1 MRKEL
6 QNLRNVMNEAGIDIY
21 IIPTTDFHGSEY
33 VNDYFKCREYISGF
47 TGSAGTLVVEK
58 DFAGLWTD
66 GRYFIQAAQQLENS
80 GIALMKMGE
89 PEVPTLEEYIFEHN
103 ENTVVGFDGRV
114 ISMELGDKLAG
125 KFKVIHNIDLVDKV
139 WIDRPEIIPSEI
151 YPLELSVTGETAES
165 KIKRLQQEM
174 TDKGVDYMLISRLE
188 DNAWLFNLRAA
199 DIAYTPVFYS
209 FTIISREKCSLY
221 MMDGKYCPENMDVK
235 SYSQIYGDISSLR
248 NCKVLVDKNT
258 VSYSMSKSFH
268 ESVEIVMDSSPVENF
283 KAVKNAIEIKATKD
297 AHIKDGAAMAEFIC
311 WLKNNV
317 GKQVIT
323 EISAADYLES
333 CRRKYG
339 AYDLSF
345 TTIAGY
351 EEHGAIIHYGATEE
365 TDIEIKPEGFILV
378 DSGGQYHNGTTDITR
393 TIALGAVPK
402 ERKTH
407 YTAVL
412 KGHIALAMAN
422 FEKGTTGAQLD
433 EIARKPIKEL
443 GLNFNHGTGHGVG
456 HLLSVHEGPNT
467 ISPRGTESQILPGMI
482 TSNEPGLYFE
492 GKYGIRI
499 ENEILCYEEDGICKF
514 ESITLCPYEK
524 DAIDMEMLTDKELDH
539 INNYHKKVYE
549 LVSPL
554 VDEETKAWLDEACA
568 EIQR

>member
-6 QNLRNVMNEAGIDIY
+6 QNLRDIMTEAGIDIY

-66 GRYFIQAAQQLENS
+66 GRYFIQAAQQLANS
-80 GIALMKMGE
+80 GIELMRMGE
-89 PEVPTLEEYIFEHN
+89 AEVPSLEEYVLDHS
-103 ENTVVGFDGRV
+103 ENTVIGFDGRV
-114 ISMELGDKLAG
+114 INVGLGDKLEG
-125 KFKVIHNIDLVDKV
+125 KFKVIHNMDLVDKI
-139 WIDRPEIIPSEI
+139 WNDRPELIPTEI
-151 YPLELSVTGETAES
+151 YPLDINVTGENFKS
-165 KIKRLQQEM
+165 KIARLQNAM
-174 TDKGVDYMLISRLE
+174 AAMDVDYTLISRLE
-188 DNAWLFNLRAA
+188 DNAWLFNLRAS
-199 DIAYTPVFYS
+199 DISYTPVFYS
-209 FTIISREKCSLY
+209 FALISREKCSLY
-221 MMDGKYCPENMDVK
+221 TMGEKFNLENVDTK
-235 SYSQIYGDISSLR
+235 SYQQVYADISALR
-248 NCKVLVDKNT
+248 KCKVLVDKNT
-258 VSYSMSKSFH
+258 ISYSLSKSFH
-268 ESVEIVMDSSPVENF
+268 ESVEIVMDSSPVEKF
-283 KAVKNAIEIKATKD
+283 KAIKNAAEIEATKV
-297 AHIKDGAAMAEFIC
+297 AHIKDGAAIAEFIC

-317 GKQVIT
+317 GREVIT
-323 EISAADYLES
+323 EVSAADYLEE
-333 CRRKYG
+333 CRRRHG

-365 TDIEIKPEGFILV
+365 TDVEIKPEGLILV

-393 TIALGAVPK
+393 TIALGEVSK

-433 EIARKPIKEL
+433 ELARKPIKEL

-492 GKYGIRI
+492 GEYGIRI
-499 ENEILCYEEDGICKF
+499 ENEILCYEEGEICKF
-514 ESITLCPYEK
+514 ETITLCPYEQ
-524 DAIDMEMLTDKELDH
+524 DAMDLEVLTDNEIDY
-539 INNYHKKVYE
+539 INSYHKMVCE
-549 LVSPL
+549 LVSPH
-554 VDEETKAWLDEACA
+554 VDKETKEWLDEACA

>member
-1 MRKEL
+1 
-6 QNLRNVMNEAGIDIY
+6 
-21 IIPTTDFHGSEY
+21 
-33 VNDYFKCREYISGF
+33 
-47 TGSAGTLVVEK
+47 
-58 DFAGLWTD
+58 
-66 GRYFIQAAQQLENS
+66 
-80 GIALMKMGE
+80 
-89 PEVPTLEEYIFEHN
+89 
-103 ENTVVGFDGRV
+103 
-114 ISMELGDKLAG
+114 
-125 KFKVIHNIDLVDKV
+125 
-139 WIDRPEIIPSEI
+139 
-151 YPLELSVTGETAES
+151 
-165 KIKRLQQEM
+165 
-174 TDKGVDYMLISRLE
+174 
-188 DNAWLFNLRAA
+188 
-199 DIAYTPVFYS
+199 
-209 FTIISREKCSLY
+209 
-221 MMDGKYCPENMDVK
+221 
-235 SYSQIYGDISSLR
+235 
-248 NCKVLVDKNT
+248 
-258 VSYSMSKSFH
+258 
-268 ESVEIVMDSSPVENF
+268 
-283 KAVKNAIEIKATKD
+283 
-297 AHIKDGAAMAEFIC
+297 
-311 WLKNNV
+311 
-317 GKQVIT
+317 
-323 EISAADYLES
+323 
-333 CRRKYG
+333 
-339 AYDLSF
+339 
-345 TTIAGY
+345 
-351 EEHGAIIHYGATEE
+351 
-365 TDIEIKPEGFILV
+365 V

-393 TIALGAVPK
+393 TIALGEITK

-524 DAIDMEMLTDKELDH
+524 DAIDMEMLTDRELDH